1 MGGGAYSTN
10 NRVNAAV
17 ARKAATR
24 QPVNPLNSSFDR
36 PDVFSSGFAP
46 DPFVPTPVAPTP
58 VETNPYAQY
67 SAGDVETLFGDA
79 GQKIGTNTYYDQKIY
94 DSNGKVID
102 TRLQP
107 KKYMW
112 SDNKIAYE
120 NKAANPDFDIVNFYK
135 SHREAAD
142 KNITG
147 EATTKVLTQFD
158 PNRGELARTTPTGYL
173 LDQQVGKPF
182 IEAIRDNKLSLTKKN
197 DTPLELDYKYDY
209 DANNLYMKQPPL
221 LGNTNLQQGF
231 TDEERDTYQDLM
243 KRGSFIDVSGGTSAI
258 GEYTMAWIE
267 DPPKPSGFSKFLNN
281 PVLSI
286 IGALVP
292 PIGIATVA
300 AKAVTGETLHAGD
313 WLSVGIPALDK
324 LGVISAP
331 VAGVADDVGT
341 GIGGL
346 NYAQTTGLLSSAAT
360 GNPLGAVMS
369 VLPTDFVPSSLE
381 KAGIVDQGG
390 GKWNGIQIDDLTA
403 GVTKAISKAATGADV
418 KTSLASGFGEYIR
431 EGGTLGSY
439 SLPDFSGG
447 NFPDLPDL
455 GIIEDVVREVGRKTE
470 DVVRAVGSVIDDGV
484 LQPIKNAA
492 PEGLEEIVK
501 DAGRAAEDVVRA
513 GGSAIDDAV
522 IQPVR
527 EVAKVVDDAI
537 LQPIGDKASELDT
550 ALREFLPKVEDVVRE
565 AVNPLDDWISDVQSP
580 FSTPDIDLPSIDLP
594 NIDLPNFN
602 LPSLGMGMG
611 MLLSGSPAPTATTG
625 KLFENELF
633 KFKNKIEL
641 TEFGPLNQP
650 EQEVDIEEFLTSP
663 FESAF
668 TTTQRFA

>member
-1 MGGGAYSTN
+1 MSEFGFDPEKYASLG
-10 NRVNAAV
+10 
-17 ARKAATR
+17 
-24 QPVNPLNSSFDR
+24 SSFD
-36 PDVFSSGFAP
+36 DP
-46 DPFVPTPVAPTP
+46 DPFTPAPVAPQTFVPTSVAPKPATP
-58 VETNPYAQY
+58 KPTQTYN
-67 SAGDVETLFGDA
+67 AGDVETLFGDA
-79 GQKIGTNTYYDQKIY
+79 GQKIGTKTYYDQKIY
-94 DSNGKVID
+94 DGNGRVID

-107 KKYMW
+107 RTYMW
-112 SDNKIAYE
+112 SDNKIASE
-120 NKAANPDFDIVNFYK
+120 NKVANPDFDIVNFYK
-135 SHREAAD
+135 SNRETAD

-147 EATTKVLTQFD
+147 EATRKVLTQFD
-158 PNRGELARTTPTGYL
+158 PNRGELAGTSPSGYL

-231 TDEERDTYQDLM
+231 TDEERDTYRDLM

-267 DPPKPSGFSKFLNN
+267 DPPKPSGFSKFLSS
-281 PVLSI
+281 PVLGI

-331 VAGVADDVGT
+331 VSASNSTTGVATVGK

-527 EVAKVVDDAI
+527 EVAKVIDDAI
-537 LQPIGDKASELDT
+537 LQPIGDEASKLDT

>member
-1 MGGGAYSTN
+1 MFNFGFDPEKYASLG
-10 NRVNAAV
+10 
-17 ARKAATR
+17 
-24 QPVNPLNSSFDR
+24 SSFDE
-36 PDVFSSGFAP
+36 P
-46 DPFVPTPVAPTP
+46 DPFTPTPIAPQTFVPTSVAPKPATP
-58 VETNPYAQY
+58 KPTQTYN
-67 SAGDVETLFGDA
+67 AGDVETLFGDA
-79 GQKIGTNTYYDQKIY
+79 GQKIGTKTYYDQKIY
-94 DSNGKVID
+94 DGNGKVID

-135 SHREAAD
+135 SSRDNAD

-147 EATTKVLTQFD
+147 EATRKVLTQFD
-158 PNRGELARTTPTGYL
+158 PNRGELAGTSPSGYL

-231 TDEERDTYQDLM
+231 TDEERDTYRDLM

-267 DPPKPSGFSKFLNN
+267 DPPEPSGFSKFLNN
-281 PVLSI
+281 PVMSI

-292 PIGIATVA
+292 PIGVATVA
-300 AKAVTGETLHAGD
+300 AKAATGETLHAGD

-324 LGVISAP
+324 LGVITAP
-331 VAGVADDVGT
+331 VSAANSTTGVATVGK

-439 SLPDFSGG
+439 SLPDFLGG

-484 LQPIKNAA
+484 LQPLKEAA

-527 EVAKVVDDAI
+527 EVAKVIDDAI
-537 LQPIGDKASELDT
+537 LQPIGDEASKLDT

>member
-1 MGGGAYSTN
+1 MFNFSFDPEQFASLG
-10 NRVNAAV
+10 
-17 ARKAATR
+17 
-24 QPVNPLNSSFDR
+24 SSFDE
-36 PDVFSSGFAP
+36 P
-46 DPFVPTPVAPTP
+46 DPFVPTPVAPQTFVPTSVAPKPATP
-58 VETNPYAQY
+58 KPTQTYN
-67 SAGDVETLFGDA
+67 AGDVETLFGDA
-79 GQKIGTNTYYDQKIY
+79 GQKIGTKTYYDQKIY
-94 DSNGKVID
+94 DGNGKVID

-135 SHREAAD
+135 SSRDNAD

-147 EATTKVLTQFD
+147 EATRKVLTQFD
-158 PNRGELARTTPTGYL
+158 PNRGELAGTSPSGYL

-231 TDEERDTYQDLM
+231 TDEERDTYRDLM

-267 DPPKPSGFSKFLNN
+267 DPPEPSGFSKFLNN
-281 PVLSI
+281 PVMSI

-292 PIGIATVA
+292 PIGVATVA
-300 AKAVTGETLHAGD
+300 AKAATGETLHAGD

-324 LGVISAP
+324 LGVITAP
-331 VAGVADDVGT
+331 VSAANSTTGVATVGK

-439 SLPDFSGG
+439 SLPDFLGG

-484 LQPIKNAA
+484 LQPLKEAA

-527 EVAKVVDDAI
+527 EVAKVIDDAI
-537 LQPIGDKASELDT
+537 LQPIGDEASKLDT

>member
-1 MGGGAYSTN
+1 MFNLGWDAERFASLG
-10 NRVNAAV
+10 
-17 ARKAATR
+17 
-24 QPVNPLNSSFDR
+24 SSFDE
-36 PDVFSSGFAP
+36 P
-46 DPFVPTPVAPTP
+46 DPFSPTPVAPVAVVKPSPTP
-58 VETNPYAQY
+58 ATQYRYQGGGMPSFMGINLEAIRAAQ
-67 SAGDVETLFGDA
+67 AAPKPAAV
-79 GQKIGTNTYYDQKIY
+79 
-94 DSNGKVID
+94 V
-102 TRLQP
+102 QP
-107 KKYMW
+107 KPAPKQSY
-112 SDNKIAYE
+112 
-120 NKAANPDFDIVNFYK
+120 KAVNPDFDIVNFYK
-135 SHREAAD
+135 DARTTAD

-147 EATTKVLTQFD
+147 EKVRKVLTRFD
-158 PNRGELARTTPTGYL
+158 PNRGELMGTTPTGYL

-182 IEAIRDNKLSLTKKN
+182 IEAIRDNKLSLTQK
-197 DTPLELDYKYDY
+197 TASPLELDYKYDY
-209 DANNLYMKQPPL
+209 DANNLYMKQPAL
-221 LGNTNLQQGF
+221 LGKTNLQQGF
-231 TDEERDTYQDLM
+231 TDKERDTYRDLM
-243 KRGSFIDVSGGTSAI
+243 KRGSFIDVSGGTSDV
-258 GEYTMAWIE
+258 GEYTMAWVE

-281 PVLSI
+281 PVMSI

-292 PIGIATVA
+292 PIGVATVA
-300 AKAVTGETLHAGD
+300 AKAATGETLHAGD

-324 LGVISAP
+324 LGVITPPVSA
-331 VAGVADDVGT
+331 ANSTTGVATVGK

-369 VLPTDFVPSSLE
+369 VLPTDFISSSLE
-381 KAGIVDQGG
+381 NAGIVDQGG

-403 GVTKAISKAATGADV
+403 GVTKAVSKAASGEDV
-418 KTSLASGFGEYIR
+418 KTSLTSGFVEYLR

-439 SLPDFSGG
+439 NLPNFLGG

-484 LQPIKNAA
+484 LQPLKEAA

-513 GGSAIDDAV
+513 GGSVIDDAI

-527 EVAKVVDDAI
+527 EVAKDFDDAV
-537 LQPIGDKASELDT
+537 LQTIGDEASKLDT

-565 AVNPLDDWISDVQSP
+565 AVNPLDDWLSDVQSP
-580 FSTPDIDLPSIDLP
+580 FSTPEIDLPSIDLP
-594 NIDLPNFN
+594 NLN

-611 MLLSGSPAPTATTG
+611 MLLSSAPAPTATTG
-625 KLFENELF
+625 KIFEDELF

-668 TTTQRFA
+668 TTSQRFA